1 MININSL
8 DKLIEDS
15 ENEILNIRP
24 DTEKKIIWANQ
35 NKVKTKISLIFIHG
49 FSATRAELD
58 PVIEMLGKE
67 LNANIFFTRLRGHG
81 LDGEALAEATFD
93 DWMIDTKEAI
103 DIGNAI
109 GDSLILIGCSTGCS
123 LIHANLQYTE
133 NVLAIIYVSPN
144 FGPKSFFGQL
154 LRIPGAKWFIPFIF
168 GKEYSFVPRNADHAR
183 CWTTSYPIKAL
194 FAVKD
199 SVVAAYKVKHIKI
212 KQPVLFYFSDD
223 DQVVSAK
230 ATRKIISKMG
240 NNVSIHNP
248 ILTNTDDSSK
258 HGILGDILS
267 SSQTNSGVKKIL
279 SWLENYI

>member
-109 GDSLILIGCSTGCS
+109 GDKLILIGCSTGCS
-123 LIHANLQYTE
+123 LIHANLQYI
-133 NVLAIIYVSPN
+133 NNAAAVIYVSPN
-144 FGPKSFFGQL
+144 FGSKSYLGKL
-154 LRIPGAKWFIPFIF
+154 LIIPGAKWFIPFIF

-199 SVVAAYKVKHIKI
+199 SVFAAYKVKHIKI

-248 ILTNTDDSSK
+248 ILTNTDDSSQ
-258 HGILGDILS
+258 HGVLGDILS

>member
-133 NVLAIIYVSPN
+133 NALAIIYVSPN

-183 CWTTSYPIKAL
+183 CWTTKYPTCAL
-194 FAVKD
+194 LAVKD
-199 SVVAAYKVKHIKI
+199 SVVAASKI
-212 KQPVLFYFSDD
+212 KQKKIKLPILFWFSDED
-223 DQVVSAK
+223 KIVSSK
-230 ATRKIISKMG
+230 ATRKVISKIG
-240 NNVSIHNP
+240 SNASVYNP
-248 ILTNTDDSSK
+248 TLTSEDDPSK
-258 HGILGDILS
+258 HGVLGDILS
-267 SSQTNSGVKKIL
+267 PSQTKIGVDKIVTWLKKNI
-279 SWLENYI
+279 

>member
-109 GDSLILIGCSTGCS
+109 GDKLILIGCSTGCS
-123 LIHANLQYTE
+123 LIHANLQYI
-133 NVLAIIYVSPN
+133 NKAAAVIYVSPN
-144 FGPKSFFGQL
+144 FGSKSYLGKL
-154 LRIPGAKWFIPFIF
+154 LIIPGAKWFIPFIF

-248 ILTNTDDSSK
+248 ILTNTDDSSQ
-258 HGILGDILS
+258 HGVLGDILS

>member
-109 GDSLILIGCSTGCS
+109 GDSLS
-123 LIHANLQYTE
+123 
-133 NVLAIIYVSPN
+133 
-144 FGPKSFFGQL
+144 
-154 LRIPGAKWFIPFIF
+154 
-168 GKEYSFVPRNADHAR
+168 
-183 CWTTSYPIKAL
+183 
-194 FAVKD
+194 
-199 SVVAAYKVKHIKI
+199 
-212 KQPVLFYFSDD
+212 
-223 DQVVSAK
+223 
-230 ATRKIISKMG
+230 
-240 NNVSIHNP
+240 
-248 ILTNTDDSSK
+248 
-258 HGILGDILS
+258 
-267 SSQTNSGVKKIL
+267 
-279 SWLENYI
+279 